1 MLPTITTDL
10 PDADM
15 QMAIT
20 TYLGL
25 PCPIMMPLVGRF
37 FGKKGSVVDDF
48 GANLAA
54 STLPGGGHRRSHN
67 RLVGLV
73 MEMMKVAGVQAVGE
87 AKNFLTGKITGASSI
102 N

>member
-1 MLPTITTDL
+1 MSISD
-10 PDADM
+10 
-15 QMAIT
+15 
-20 TYLGL
+20 
-25 PCPIMMPLVGRF
+25 CHVRSWRHWLVDF
-37 FGKKGSVVDDF
+37 FGKKGSVLDEF